1 MRDRPYGDG
10 VQTHRDGAER
20 HDGDAERHGDEADG
34 RTDDTTPASSSTGHG
49 ISRRAAL
56 GASVAAL
63 TTLAGCSALSGGD
76 DGPDRSYDAEAL
88 RAVPG
93 ESIPTP
99 PSTLPISVPSE
110 RVTAHEER
118 TRTLLDSV
126 PSDPSLPNGRVTQR
140 IADEREQV
148 ASELAEGVASDVDA
162 GTVRLGRW
170 RHVREDAAEVAGQY
184 RAATDDISREAVRAT
199 RERLRRSIHEFQ
211 TDWEYAAPDPA
222 AAVALHEEVELLV
235 GTAERATRPRR
246 QFPANPA
253 ADVRLAAN
261 LVAELEG
268 GRAALADAAAL
279 VTAMRTAGDDLAGHR
294 PQVAAAASR
303 LDRVVDVTHERVRT
317 YVDPEG
323 ADPNSFFER
332 DLSDTP
338 AVSLFQTAREDLTW
352 RRDDLQSALE
362 RGHAASAVR
371 EAAFLLTGYETLADV
386 VDTIESEG
394 AVSRPPADA
403 GEVEARRER
412 AVDAL
417 ESAWDA
423 TPHAVSRW
431 LARRAAG
438 GVRDADRRL
447 READGTD
454 VYTVDRAAGAYG
466 WVRLFAETI
475 PETAAFVGSVLADP
489 DVATPGYGGE

>member
-1 MRDRPYGDG
+1 MTERTRDAGAGSHTDG
-10 VQTHRDGAER
+10 TESDSR
-20 HDGDAERHGDEADG
+20 
-34 RTDDTTPASSSTGHG
+34 SSSRSGAV
-49 ISRRAAL
+49 SRRAAL
-56 GASVAAL
+56 GAGAAAL
-63 TTLAGCSALSGGD
+63 TALAGCSALSGGD
-76 DGPDRSYDAEAL
+76 DGPDRSYDTTAL

-93 ESIPTP
+93 ASIPTP
-99 PSTLPISVPSE
+99 PSALPISVPTE
-110 RVTAHEER
+110 RFTAHEER
-118 TRTLLDSV
+118 TRELLDAV

-140 IADEREQV
+140 IAGEREQV
-148 ASELAEGVASDVDA
+148 ASDLAGGVASDVDS

-184 RAATDDISREAVRAT
+184 RAATGDLTREEVRTA
-199 RERLRRSIHEFQ
+199 RERLRRSVHEFQ

-222 AAVALHEEVELLV
+222 AAVALHEEVEVLV
-235 GTAERATRPRR
+235 GAAERATRPRR
-246 QFPANPA
+246 QFPADPA
-253 ADVRLAAN
+253 ENVRLAASQ
-261 LVAELEG
+261 VAELEG
-268 GRAALADAAAL
+268 GRATLADAAAL
-279 VTAMRTAGDDLAGHR
+279 VTAMRTAGDGLAGYR
-294 PQVAAAASR
+294 PQAAAAASR

-317 YVDPEG
+317 YLEPEG
-323 ADPNSFFER
+323 TDPNSFFER
-332 DLSDTP
+332 DVRDTP
-338 AVSLFQTAREDLTW
+338 AVYLFQRAREDLTW

-394 AVSRPPADA
+394 AVSRPMTDA

-417 ESAWDA
+417 ETAWDA

-431 LARRAAG
+431 LVRRAAG

-454 VYTVDRAAGAYG
+454 VVTVDRATGAYG

-475 PETAAFVGSVLADP
+475 PEATAFVGSVLSDP
-489 DVATPGYGGE
+489 DVETPGYGDE